1 MSHSVVGYPSTH
13 QLKWNTM
20 TKKKDVAVK
29 TEESKDLILKNL
41 TDSLPIM
48 TAKPEYQ
55 VMAANIE
62 DKLPAVQRDTS
73 NFHKS
78 HSQFMG
84 VTLDVTAITPIRSI
98 KHTLAE
104 IDKTRS
110 ALQEA
115 FISVEK
121 KKIEIQMKEREI
133 SECEDDLQRK
143 LSEVELLE
151 MRSHLESTNNHMQG
165 ALRKM
170 NFFVNQHDNLLKA
183 LGRDEI
189 SEEEY
194 EEEEVKY
201 HIMTAM
207 KQALNAA
214 RSRNGIID
222 EGNLIYIFDLGI
234 NAAQAQAEVLS
245 YLQWE
250 NELVKQGKAPE
261 HHHTVQWLEGC
272 AEKWKHCPT
281 DFADSRGFQIMDRTS
296 LTNTPLLEEASDA
309 A

>member
-281 DFADSRGFQIMDRTS
+281 DFANSRGFQIMDRTS
-296 LTNTPLLEEASDA
+296 LTNTPLLKEASDA